1 MSKIRKGDDVIV
13 LTGKDR
19 GKRGKVLAMF
29 PQENRVIVEKVNM
42 IKRHTRP
49 DRMGNGG
56 GIMEKEA
63 PIHLSN
69 VAIYNPTLAKAD
81 RVGYKLLNDGQK
93 VRVFKGNGEVLP
105 QR

>member
-56 GIMEKEA
+56 GIIEKEA

>member
-19 GKRGKVLAMF
+19 GKRGKVLAML
-29 PQENRVIVEKVNM
+29 PEANRVIVEKVNM

-56 GIMEKEA
+56 GIIEKEA

-69 VAIYNPTLAKAD
+69 IAIYNPTLAKAD
-81 RVGYKLLNDGQK
+81 RIGYKLLSDGQK
-93 VRVFKGNGEVLP
+93 VRVFKGNGEDLP
-105 QR
+105 RR

>member
-81 RVGYKLLNDGQK
+81 RVGYKLLNDGLK